1 MDLCFY
7 TITKIRGSKRCYQGS
22 WLLDKKLCEQVVLL
36 WKNFLFKNHLAN
48 PAINPKATVK

>member
-1 MDLCFY
+1 MDLHFY
-7 TITKIRGSKRCYQGS
+7 TITKIRGSKRCCQGS